1 MNRLKA
7 TMLCTFSFARSSLI
21 GMIFPAA
28 FLFFFTYL
36 RKLAGLDI
44 FLVFHL
50 FFFGIVFYGRH
61 NAFCIS
67 NSVSLKYR
75 IISFAATAGAMC
87 LLSAILTAIAY
98 GLSDVTGK
106 YSLAEL
112 IRYMVIGGAVYPN
125 RVLASFFENLFF
137 YISAVSFGS
146 LVGSMRSAK
155 GDGFALIML
164 AIAAAVIF
172 GFAFLGQYFLTP
184 AAWLC
189 VIPAVML
196 RSRFSAVLLY
206 IVIAV
211 VSLSAAYLLTYGV
224 QNRSKEEK
232 A

>member
-1 MNRLKA
+1 
-7 TMLCTFSFARSSLI
+7 
-21 GMIFPAA
+21 
-28 FLFFFTYL
+28 
-36 RKLAGLDI
+36 
-44 FLVFHL
+44 
-50 FFFGIVFYGRH
+50 
-61 NAFCIS
+61 
-67 NSVSLKYR
+67 
-75 IISFAATAGAMC
+75 MC

-98 GLSDVTGK
+98 GHSDVTGK

-112 IRYMVIGGAVYPN
+112 LRYMVIGGAVHPN
-125 RVLASFFENLFF
+125 TAIASFVENLFF

-189 VIPAVML
+189 AVPAVML
-196 RSRFSAVLLY
+196 RSRFSAIVLY
-206 IVIAV
+206 IFISA
-211 VSLSAAYLLTYGV
+211 LWLFAAYFLTYGV
-224 QNRSKEEK
+224 QKRSKEEK

>member
-7 TMLCTFSFARSSLI
+7 TLLCTFSFARSSLI
-21 GMIFPAA
+21 GIIFPAA

-36 RKLAGLDI
+36 RKLMGLDI

-75 IISFAATAGAMC
+75 IISFASAAGAMC

-98 GLSDVTGK
+98 GLSDAVGK

-125 RVLASFFENLFF
+125 AAVASFFENLFF

-146 LVGSMRSAK
+146 LVGSIRSAK

-184 AAWLC
+184 AAMLC

-196 RSRFSAVLLY
+196 RSRFSAVVLY
-206 IVIAV
+206 IFIAAL
-211 VSLSAAYLLTYGV
+211 SLFAAYFLTYGV
-224 QNRSKEEK
+224 QKRSKEEK

>member
-75 IISFAATAGAMC
+75 IISFFSTAGAMC

-125 RVLASFFENLFF
+125 RVIASFFENLFF

-146 LVGSMRSAK
+146 LVGSVRSAK
-155 GDGFALIML
+155 GDGFALISL

-184 AAWLC
+184 AAIFC
-189 VIPAVML
+189 IIPAVML
-196 RSRFSAVLLY
+196 RNRFTAVLLN
-206 IVIAV
+206 IFISA
-211 VSLSAAYLLTYGV
+211 LWLFAAYFLTYGV
-224 QNRSKEEK
+224 QKRSKEEK